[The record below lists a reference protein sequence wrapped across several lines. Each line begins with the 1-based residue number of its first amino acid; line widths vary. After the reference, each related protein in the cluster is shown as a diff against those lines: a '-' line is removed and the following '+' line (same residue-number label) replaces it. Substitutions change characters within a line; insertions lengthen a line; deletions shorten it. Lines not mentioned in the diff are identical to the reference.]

1 MSTPLQP
8 SLASLQQSTA
18 LLNSSLS
25 ILDAGTKDLPRMTR
39 VLQQTR
45 HFELTPSSE
54 LASAQQAVLS
64 ELVPEVE
71 QLLARVEAV
80 IERREG
86 REEWLR
92 ARWALGEGRLG
103 RDVGSLGGG
112 GSEETVSAK
121 KKQKLA
127 ARTGKPTDSIKA
139 TRLRQKKERLSYA
152 VDRLQL
158 QAQQR
163 ERQLRMSMAKHDASG
178 MSGGSV
184 TQGDSD

>member
-1 MSTPLQP
+1 MAMPLQP
-8 SLASLQQSTA
+8 SLASLKQSTS
-18 LLNSSLS
+18 LLNNSLS
-25 ILDAGTKDLPRMTR
+25 ILDQGTKDLPRLSK

-45 HFELTPSSE
+45 HFELTPSSS

-64 ELVPEVE
+64 ELGPEVE
-71 QLLARVEAV
+71 RLLARVEAV

-103 RDVGSLGGG
+103 RDAGSIGVRESSGNA
-112 GSEETVSAK
+112 T
-121 KKQKLA
+121 KQKGVSKTKPVDSMKA
-127 ARTGKPTDSIKA
+127 A
-139 TRLRQKKERLSYA
+139 RLRQKKERLSYA

-163 ERQLRMSMAKHDASG
+163 ERQLRMSMAKQEASEVRSQHDTEEEHDELA
-178 MSGGSV
+178 
-184 TQGDSD
+184 

>member
-1 MSTPLQP
+1 MTTPLQP
-8 SLASLQQSTA
+8 SLTSLQQSTA

-25 ILDAGTKDLPRMTR
+25 ILESGTKDLPRLTR

-45 HFELTPSSE
+45 HFELTPASS
-54 LASAQQAVLS
+54 LASAQQAVLA

-71 QLLARVEAV
+71 RLLARVESV

-103 RDVGSLGGG
+103 RDAGSIG
-112 GSEETVSAK
+112 EV
-121 KKQKLA
+121 KKQGSKQERKPVDRMKA
-127 ARTGKPTDSIKA
+127 A
-139 TRLRQKKERLSYA
+139 RLRQKKERLSYA

-163 ERQLRMSMAKHDASG
+163 ERQLRVSMAKQEVELG
-178 MSGGSV
+178 L
-184 TQGDSD
+184 TSDEKEEDG